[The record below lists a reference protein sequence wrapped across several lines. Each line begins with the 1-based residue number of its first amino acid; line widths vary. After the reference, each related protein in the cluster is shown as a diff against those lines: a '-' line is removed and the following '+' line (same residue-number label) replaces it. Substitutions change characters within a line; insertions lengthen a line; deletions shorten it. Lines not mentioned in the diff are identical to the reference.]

1 MNKLPRSVVIILA
14 AGLLFL
20 IGVLAYTQL
29 RPYAFHGRLA
39 PEAAPVADFTLV
51 GPGGAAV
58 KLSDF
63 RGKLTALYFGYT
75 YCPDVCPTTLAD
87 LARAL
92 RQLGQRADT
101 VQVIM
106 VTVDPDRDTPEQLAD
121 YVRRFDPTFIGLSGS
136 ADQIAAAAASLGIY
150 YQKREGTAA
159 TGYLVDHT
167 ATISVLDKEGRVLL
181 VWPFGTLAE
190 EMAADLTEIMRG
202 NK

>member
-39 PEAAPVADFTLV
+39 PAAAPVADFTLV

-75 YCPDVCPTTLAD
+75 YCPDVCPMTLAD